1 LNVLSKNGVQAEEI
15 ANLLFIAFTAYGQEL
30 KNKGINQITSLTFGE
45 ESTVRA
51 TSEIEVS
58 AVQLNISF
66 LTKRDIQRSERLNN
80 CNVYINGAEV
90 LEGIDFSVI
99 TNGTQIQF
107 ATIPDEGTA
116 LQVTY
121 ADAIDSSIV
130 ELADLGTGDG
140 ATAIFT
146 LPSSGSI
153 YGYYK
158 IMENLFVSGPN
169 IEALTLTDNELDGGE
184 ETISGEWLQV

>member
-1 LNVLSKNGVQAEEI
+1 MNVLSKNGVQAEEI